1 MYFFFS
7 LIFWRFRG
15 QNRRLFG
22 WLGLASLPR
31 HLWFTSI
38 NYGVLTL
45 LSSVRTGQHVC
56 HRSFTSFLS
65 YYSLTV
71 TDSLLTHSVLQPSQR
86 PRTKAGENWTTGICT
101 GRFGSA
107 GGVTRSTKAIRWI
120 ETCSDLFSSLTHA
133 VVAHRSIAL
142 LSLPTALQLT
152 SGRKCLQEKIKRARQ
167 IWDCSDAASCK
178 EAKGGIISE

>member
-1 MYFFFS
+1 MCATVVS
-7 LIFWRFRG
+7 R
-15 QNRRLFG
+15 
-22 WLGLASLPR
+22 
-31 HLWFTSI
+31 
-38 NYGVLTL
+38 V
-45 LSSVRTGQHVC
+45 
-56 HRSFTSFLS
+56 FLS

-86 PRTKAGENWTTGICT
+86 PRTKAEAGENWTTGICT

-133 VVAHRSIAL
+133 VVAHRSTAL
-142 LSLPTALQLT
+142 LSLLTALQLT

-178 EAKGGIISE
+178 EAKGGLILEFFFYFGSNLQK